1 MGRLSIEVTEA
12 QHQKIKALAALSGLS
27 IKDYIL
33 RQTLAPTLEAEA
45 MREMEAKIAK
55 AEASVSAGREIHYRD
70 ADSLAKDVIAS
81 GAKQSRKSV
90 D

>member
-33 RQTLAPTLEAEA
+33 QQTLDSASEEEALRELEALLAPRIAQAERGEFSTRTMQEIRDEA
-45 MREMEAKIAK
+45 R
-55 AEASVSAGREIHYRD
+55 RRY
-70 ADSLAKDVIAS
+70 
-81 GAKQSRKSV
+81 GA
-90 D
+90 